1 MNAIPQ
7 KSPPPDQVRGRCLLP
22 PRRPLC
28 RRCDDTGMVGLDACA
43 DCTRNAEMR
52 WAGARGAV
60 LATLETLQRQEKET
74 ASG

>member
-1 MNAIPQ
+1 
-7 KSPPPDQVRGRCLLP
+7 
-22 PRRPLC
+22 
-28 RRCDDTGMVGLDACA
+28 MVGLDACA